1 MNPLYCN
8 VIMETAVLNNEF
20 LTSCVLI
27 ILGELCEGSYNESV
41 KFSTDVCRTLAS
53 WFRGLEVS
61 THM

>member
-1 MNPLYCN
+1 M
-8 VIMETAVLNNEF
+8 LNNEF